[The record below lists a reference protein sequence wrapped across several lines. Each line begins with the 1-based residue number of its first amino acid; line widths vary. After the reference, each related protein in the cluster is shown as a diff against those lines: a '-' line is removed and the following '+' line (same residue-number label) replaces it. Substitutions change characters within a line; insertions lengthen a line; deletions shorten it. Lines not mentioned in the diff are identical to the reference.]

1 MAGRSP
7 GRRFLFFGGFK
18 ADLHAA
24 EIFREG
30 QKISLPEKSFQVL
43 ALLLERS
50 GEMVSRE
57 ALRRKLWQAGTYVNF
72 DHNLNNTI
80 ARLRSALSDPSENPQ
95 FIETVAS
102 RGYRFIGNIE
112 KMKNRGR
119 AESSLAERSKAEE
132 ERIRLAVL
140 PFENLCSEPPLSWLG
155 DGFTEE
161 VIVRL
166 GHLFSQRLGIIA
178 RTSILKYK
186 GTTKNIGQI
195 GRELQVG
202 YILEGTVQS
211 IGDQMHISAQLIQ
224 VKDQTHLWAE
234 SYEYRCGDTLRIQN
248 EVAEKI
254 ARSLGLLLLPA
265 EQAKL
270 TQHASE

>member
-1 MAGRSP
+1 M
-7 GRRFLFFGGFK
+7 
-18 ADLHAA
+18 DLQAA

-57 ALRRKLWQAGTYVNF
+57 ALRRKLWPTGTYVNF

-202 YILEGTVQS
+202 YILEGTVQC
-211 IGDQMHISAQLIQ
+211 IGDQLHISAQLIQ

-254 ARSLGLLLLPA
+254 ARTLGLLLLPA